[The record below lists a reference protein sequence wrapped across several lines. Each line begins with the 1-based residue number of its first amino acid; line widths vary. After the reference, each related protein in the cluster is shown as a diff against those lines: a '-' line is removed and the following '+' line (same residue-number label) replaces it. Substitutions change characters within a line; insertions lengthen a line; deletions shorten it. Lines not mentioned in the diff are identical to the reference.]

1 MDRYL
6 FMKPVLDRLADGL
19 FFRKNLALCVRVAA
33 AIAAMAAVV
42 EFVEAWNFTSRLEG
56 GRIPGG
62 IVYMLSL
69 AAAAYMAVHAM
80 LLRAND
86 IAALPQTGFTLIPLA
101 AIVFRMIGEA
111 YAAACAALG
120 AGGGIL
126 IWFAGDASYN
136 VLHRVSFFIP
146 FQGGGTFMAGIL
158 YILRGA
164 LRAVVALCLGYLLSE
179 LALVAERLGGN
190 AQLKPT
196 DPE

>member
-1 MDRYL
+1 MDKYL
-6 FMKPVLDRLADGL
+6 FMKPVLERIAHGP

-33 AIAAMAAVV
+33 AVAAMAALV
-42 EFVEAWNFTSRLEG
+42 EFVDAWNFTSRLEA

-80 LLRAND
+80 LIRAND
-86 IAALPQTGFTLIPLA
+86 IASLPQTEYKLIPVA
-101 AIVFRMIGEA
+101 GVVFLMLGEA
-111 YAAACAALG
+111 YGAVCAALG

-126 IWFAGDASYN
+126 IWFAGDTSYN

-158 YILRGA
+158 YIIRGA
-164 LRAVVALCLGYLLSE
+164 LRAVVALCLGYLASE
-179 LALVAERLGGN
+179 LALVVEKLGGN
-190 AQLKPT
+190 EPREAP

>member
-1 MDRYL
+1 MDKYL
-6 FMKPVLDRLADGL
+6 FMKPVLDRLAQGP
-19 FFRKNLALCVRVAA
+19 FFRRNLALCVRIAA
-33 AIAAMAAVV
+33 AVAAMAALV
-42 EFVEAWNFTSRLEG
+42 EFVDAWNFTSRLEG

-80 LLRAND
+80 LIRARD
-86 IAALPQTGFTLIPLA
+86 IASLPQTGFTLLPVAGVAFL
-101 AIVFRMIGEA
+101 MIGEA

-164 LRAVVALCLGYLLSE
+164 LRAVVALCLGYLASE
-179 LALVAERLGGN
+179 LALVVEKLGGN
-190 AQLKPT
+190 APREASN
-196 DPE
+196 PE